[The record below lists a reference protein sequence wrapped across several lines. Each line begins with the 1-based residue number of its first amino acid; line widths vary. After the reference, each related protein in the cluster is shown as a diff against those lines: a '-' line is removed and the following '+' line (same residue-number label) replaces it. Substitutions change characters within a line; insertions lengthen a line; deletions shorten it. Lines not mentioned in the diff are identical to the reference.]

1 MSANDSFAAA
11 LRNLGGIHVL
21 PKPQPKDKSAKKKR
35 VVKRGES
42 GSSRQETE
50 GTGHSSATPD
60 PEVPIEDS
68 GLEMDAVEVESP
80 VHEPKKKKKRTGSS
94 QKQVIDM
101 TDEDPVKSA
110 MEVVN
115 VEGGSRPAYKFGK
128 YPVKKVIGLM
138 AELPSDQD
146 WEVME
151 DQGLEENFK
160 DIGDLWGQLGGRL
173 AGFNTHAL
181 NSLKKEREF
190 SAENL
195 ARVKKLDKDLD
206 VERSAREALE
216 ASVGSKIKEAEVKKE
231 AELAQRIKDAETR
244 ADSAEKKVSGL
255 ENEVAALKQELQTRK
270 APAEVLADF
279 QKSKAYADA
288 LAKAAAAEVMRCW
301 TVAEKHIKTDPG
313 ANAQSFIDLYIDV
326 KNKVNAGGAEPEPY
340 VAPGQDVDSDSSD
353 ESEPLDEE
361 TPAKDPLSDKSPA
374 DDQPAV

>member
-60 PEVPIEDS
+60 PEVPIEGS

-160 DIGDLWGQLGGRL
+160 DIGDLWGQVV
-173 AGFNTHAL
+173 F
-181 NSLKKEREF
+181 
-190 SAENL
+190 
-195 ARVKKLDKDLD
+195 
-206 VERSAREALE
+206 
-216 ASVGSKIKEAEVKKE
+216 
-231 AELAQRIKDAETR
+231 
-244 ADSAEKKVSGL
+244 
-255 ENEVAALKQELQTRK
+255 
-270 APAEVLADF
+270 
-279 QKSKAYADA
+279 
-288 LAKAAAAEVMRCW
+288 
-301 TVAEKHIKTDPG
+301 
-313 ANAQSFIDLYIDV
+313 
-326 KNKVNAGGAEPEPY
+326 
-340 VAPGQDVDSDSSD
+340 
-353 ESEPLDEE
+353 
-361 TPAKDPLSDKSPA
+361 
-374 DDQPAV
+374 